1 MVYKIVLLLLILF
14 IVNVSADEGGTLT
27 DTSELVWQK
36 RVILVWKNN
45 GKQVLL
51 DTLTSAKVA
60 IDDREIIWFVIA
72 EDRCRQTTG
81 VA

>member
-72 EDRCRQTTG
+72 EDS
-81 VA
+81 V